1 MPSVSTSA
9 FYDRFNLD
17 MSALRSRADALQAS
31 IGSGQ
36 RLGRSSDDPV
46 AASRLRTLGRA
57 DAAAG
62 VDLAIAARASND
74 LLLTDSALQSFAS
87 AVIRAQELAT
97 QAANG
102 ILTTQQRS
110 GIAIELNQ
118 LGKELGRLANTR
130 DSAGHA
136 LFGGDTPGDAYA
148 FGPTGAPLYLG
159 TPSASDLPLGDGQS
173 VVRGLTGPEFLEF
186 GVGAASTNLFA
197 VIKGL
202 ADALSG
208 VVPVADPAQAARDAM
223 GALDAGLEAITTQ
236 QTVVGARLN
245 WIDLNTDRRTQM
257 GELRAQE
264 EADVGGTDLA
274 EAVSQLQ
281 QTMTVLEAS
290 QASFARL
297 ASLSL
302 FDFLR

>member
-17 MSALRSRADALQAS
+17 MSALRRRADALQAS

-57 DAAAG
+57 DTFAA
-62 VDLAIAARASND
+62 VDLSIAARASGD
-74 LLLTDSALQSFAS
+74 LLLTDSALQSFA
-87 AVIRAQELAT
+87 ATTIRAQELAT

-102 ILTTQQRS
+102 ILTPAQRA

-118 LGKELGRLANTR
+118 LGKELGQLANTR

-136 LFGGDTPGDAYA
+136 LFGGDTPGDAYGFDPA
-148 FGPTGAPLYLG
+148 GMPIYLG
-159 TPSASDLPLGDGQS
+159 TATASDLPLGDGQS

-186 GVGAASTNLFA
+186 TVGAAPTNLFA

-208 VVPVADPAQAARDAM
+208 TTPVPDPAQAARDAM
-223 GALDAGLEAITTQ
+223 AALDAGLDSITVQ
-236 QTVVGARLN
+236 QTVVGTRLG
-245 WIDLNTDRRTQM
+245 WIDLNTERRTQM
-257 GELRAQE
+257 SELRAQE

-274 EAVSQLQ
+274 EAISRLQ

-297 ASLSL
+297 SALSL